1 MYAFLITPQ
10 TSKCVGQNLKIYT
23 EMSERRNPKAKT
35 LHKTFRTC
43 KNGHK
48 YYKSSDCPT
57 CPVCE
62 AQRKPS
68 DGFLSILSA
77 PARRALEAKG
87 ITTPEQI
94 SAFSEKELLA
104 LHGLGPST
112 IPKLK
117 TALAAKRLTLK
128 NDLV

>member
-1 MYAFLITPQ
+1 
-10 TSKCVGQNLKIYT
+10 
-23 EMSERRNPKAKT
+23 MSERRNPKEKT
-35 LHKTFRTC
+35 LHKTLRTC

-87 ITTPEQI
+87 ITTPKQL

-104 LHGLGPST
+104 LHGLGISA

>member
-1 MYAFLITPQ
+1 
-10 TSKCVGQNLKIYT
+10 
-23 EMSERRNPKAKT
+23 MSERRNLKAKT
-35 LHKTFRTC
+35 RHKTLRTC

-48 YYKSSDCPT
+48 YYKSSDCFT

-62 AQRKPS
+62 AQRKS
-68 DGFLSILSA
+68 NDGFLSLLSA
-77 PARRALEAKG
+77 PARRALEAKR
-87 ITTPEQI
+87 ITTPEQV

-117 TALAAKRLTLK
+117 AALAAKRLTLK
-128 NDLV
+128 K